1 MSTEQTGWRWRDNEL
16 NMVDFNKLNAIAK
29 LEYVQQIEMLEPAE
43 RSSTDEIILNRY
55 GNKKDNNNKFFEL

>member
-1 MSTEQTGWRWRDNEL
+1 MSTEQTGWKWRDNEL

-29 LEYVQQIEMLEPAE
+29 LEYVQQIEMLAPAD

-55 GNKKDNNNKFFEL
+55 GTKKPDNNKFFEL